1 MALMLK
7 SLNRLY
13 KDRVSRIDKFGK
25 FGKFEEE
32 KHPRDASGKWATG
45 GEGGAGGTA
54 ESSSTESSGIPKF
67 KNTNEAFAY
76 GEKFADDPGK
86 LKALQVERERLLAET
101 AKIREGGE
109 EVTMADLQRGMDIA
123 TKAQFM
129 REALEA
135 ANRKAQTR
143 R

>member
-1 MALMLK
+1 MALKLK

-13 KDRVSRIDKFGK
+13 KDRVSQVNRLD
-25 FGKFEEE
+25 KFEEE
-32 KHPRDASGKWATG
+32 KHPRDASGKWAAG
-45 GEGGAGGTA
+45 GEGGAGG
-54 ESSSTESSGIPKF
+54 ESGATEAGSSGIPKF
-67 KNTNEAFAY
+67 KNTNEALAY
-76 GEKFADDPGK
+76 GEKFANDPEK
-86 LKALQVERERLLAET
+86 LKTLQVERERLLAET

-109 EVTMADLQRGMDIA
+109 KVTMADLQRGMDIA

-135 ANRKAQTR
+135 ASRKAQVR